1 MSTAAPRKQYE
12 CPHNK
17 DPLSRMVIGLLG
29 SAPPMVVFL
38 DIHPIV
44 WAPASGAYHLKLQAH
59 SQVVRESSKG
69 STECHLLRLWAQATP
84 GYSAVGDVVQTPALP
99 GLSWVTPMK
108 GP

>member
-38 DIHPIV
+38 DIHPLV

-69 STECHLLRLWAQATP
+69 STECHLLRL
-84 GYSAVGDVVQTPALP
+84 LP
-99 GLSWVTPMK
+99 GRCQVERCFQLKQAQQP
-108 GP
+108 

>member
-38 DIHPIV
+38 DIHPLV
-44 WAPASGAYHLKLQAH
+44 WAPASGAVPPWPK
-59 SQVVRESSKG
+59 SREANSSAMELIKIF
-69 STECHLLRLWAQATP
+69 P
-84 GYSAVGDVVQTPALP
+84 
-99 GLSWVTPMK
+99 
-108 GP
+108 